1 MTKWSDDAVVGR
13 RRGRTDVVG
22 LGLIELDVD
31 GGDVVTGHWMWT
43 GWVGMEVGIHSVMD
57 RISYELA
64 TG

>member
-43 GWVGMEVGIHSVMD
+43 GYIQLWTEYPTNWLQD
-57 RISYELA
+57 DF
-64 TG
+64 